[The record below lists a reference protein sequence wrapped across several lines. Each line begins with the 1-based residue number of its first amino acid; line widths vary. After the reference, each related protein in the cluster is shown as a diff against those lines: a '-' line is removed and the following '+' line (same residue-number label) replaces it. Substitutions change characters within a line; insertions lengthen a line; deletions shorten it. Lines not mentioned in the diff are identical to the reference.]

1 MVWLPSM
8 THVVAQ
14 WRVPMLRAAYERL
27 ARSVRLVL
35 YDGRGMASRIGA
47 SSRAIPGSRW
57 RHTCATAAVG
67 LTAPPDGSGF
77 ITVLDWYH
85 SVGTAIAYA
94 AQHPA
99 QVRRMVLFGGSA
111 RMRDAMS
118 PGQTQALL
126 SLVEQ
131 DWDLFVD
138 TAAHTWLG
146 WGAGESGRMLAE
158 AFRTAATPTVA
169 KAWFAAA
176 AEVDV
181 SEFVPRVAAST
192 LVLHRQ
198 SERPIHL
205 HFALRLAAALPR
217 GRLVELA
224 GSSPTLF
231 LEDAPGDRDLV
242 TRFLNS
248 GEIREPVARE
258 APRADGVT
266 ARELDVLRLVAA
278 GESNAEIA
286 RRLGITVHA
295 VERHAAN
302 LYRKIGARGRA
313 DGASAYSLRPVRPRR
328 ESVRR
333 GPSPPGCAVRP
344 PGRRWRHDDDTT
356 RSADRAVPG
365 GSPPRPHR
373 SRPRARRATAT
384 SRFGQWCTTAAAPPG
399 AP

>member
-1 MVWLPSM
+1 MEAGPELHYTRTTDGVTIAFQVLGQGPTVVWLPSM

-14 WRVPMLRAAYERL
+14 WRVPMLRAAYEHL

-35 YDGRGMASRIGA
+35 YDGRGMG
-47 SSRAIPGSRW
+47 SSDRRLEPGDPGFTLEAHLRDL
-57 RHTCATAAVG
+57 AAVV
-67 LTAPPDGSGF
+67 AAARPDGAGG
-77 ITVLDWYH
+77 VALLGWYH

-198 SERPIHL
+198 SERQIPVEVSR
-205 HFALRLAAALPR
+205 RLAAALPR

-286 RRLGITVHA
+286 RRLGITVHT

-313 DGASAYSLRPVRPRR
+313 D
-328 ESVRR
+328 
-333 GPSPPGCAVRP
+333 
-344 PGRRWRHDDDTT
+344 
-356 RSADRAVPG
+356 
-365 GSPPRPHR
+365 
-373 SRPRARRATAT
+373 
-384 SRFGQWCTTAAAPPG
+384 AAAYALRQG
-399 AP
+399 IA